1 VPKMIK
7 YALIAI
13 AAIVLAV
20 TAVVVIAPRLLH
32 LDAYKQKIE
41 AQVHAAT
48 GLKLTVGDTV
58 KPSFFPWV
66 GIGLQSL
73 KLSNPDGFKEK
84 DFVTI
89 DDFEVR
95 VKLLPLLARH
105 VEVKRL
111 NIEGVTLA
119 LEKNERGQGNW
130 ESIGSKTQPSAAP
143 ADAPRAS
150 EPSEKGA
157 RPWPIASLQADRLSI
172 SNARVVYSDP
182 GAGKRV
188 ELDQLALDIED
199 LTLDK
204 PVTARLSALLDQ
216 RPISLRATVGPIG
229 SEPGKAPIAF
239 SLAASL
245 IERLSIECTGG
256 LLDAG
261 AKKVEAAVRIAPFSP
276 RDLLAEFKQPLPW
289 APADPKVLG
298 RLGADFSLSAAADA
312 LTITKGSMTLDD
324 SRIDFS
330 GRIADFSKPNLVLDL
345 ALDRLDLD
353 RYLPPPAS
361 PSKPSAPARPARR
374 TAADKAGA
382 GAIEDAPLRKLALD
396 ASVKIADLKVRDTR
410 AQQVHLQ
417 AVAKNGVIRVDPL
430 DGALFQ
436 GRLKAAAGL
445 DLRQNRP
452 RTTLDIELTRVQ
464 SGPLLRQLLHK
475 EMVEGLLSAT
485 VTARFNGDTW
495 PLIRKTLSGKGAL
508 NFSDGAIVG
517 IDLADMA
524 RNVQSAF
531 GLADKPAV
539 KPKTDFSELS
549 VPFTLTNGL
558 ARVTGAT
565 LNAPLLR
572 VAAEGTAHLVTEAL
586 DLRVEP
592 KFVGTLVGQG
602 DTRQR
607 SGVAVPVL
615 VGGTFSEPTFR
626 PDLKGMLQQQLKDPR
641 VIEKLVPEGKA
652 RDILRALPFGTR
664 P

>member
-1 VPKMIK
+1 MVCPVHLAEIQHQPRR
-7 YALIAI
+7 LIQH
-13 AAIVLAV
+13 
-20 TAVVVIAPRLLH
+20 PHPPGHRLR
-32 LDAYKQKIE
+32 DRQ
-41 AQVHAAT
+41 
-48 GLKLTVGDTV
+48 
-58 KPSFFPWV
+58 
-66 GIGLQSL
+66 
-73 KLSNPDGFKEK
+73 PDF
-84 DFVTI
+84 
-89 DDFEVR
+89 
-95 VKLLPLLARH
+95 
-105 VEVKRL
+105 
-111 NIEGVTLA
+111 
-119 LEKNERGQGNW
+119 
-130 ESIGSKTQPSAAP
+130 QP
-143 ADAPRAS
+143 
-150 EPSEKGA
+150 GA
-157 RPWPIASLQADRLSI
+157 RVPDR
-172 SNARVVYSDP
+172 
-182 GAGKRV
+182 G
-188 ELDQLALDIED
+188 
-199 LTLDK
+199 
-204 PVTARLSALLDQ
+204 
-216 RPISLRATVGPIG
+216 RPRIQPCQCRQTV
-229 SEPGKAPIAF
+229 
-239 SLAASL
+239 
-245 IERLSIECTGG
+245 
-256 LLDAG
+256 
-261 AKKVEAAVRIAPFSP
+261 
-276 RDLLAEFKQPLPW
+276 
-289 APADPKVLG
+289 
-298 RLGADFSLSAAADA
+298 
-312 LTITKGSMTLDD
+312 
-324 SRIDFS
+324 
-330 GRIADFSKPNLVLDL
+330 
-345 ALDRLDLD
+345 
-353 RYLPPPAS
+353 
-361 PSKPSAPARPARR
+361 
-374 TAADKAGA
+374 
-382 GAIEDAPLRKLALD
+382 
-396 ASVKIADLKVRDTR
+396 
-410 AQQVHLQ
+410 
-417 AVAKNGVIRVDPL
+417 
-430 DGALFQ
+430 
-436 GRLKAAAGL
+436 
-445 DLRQNRP
+445 LRQNRP